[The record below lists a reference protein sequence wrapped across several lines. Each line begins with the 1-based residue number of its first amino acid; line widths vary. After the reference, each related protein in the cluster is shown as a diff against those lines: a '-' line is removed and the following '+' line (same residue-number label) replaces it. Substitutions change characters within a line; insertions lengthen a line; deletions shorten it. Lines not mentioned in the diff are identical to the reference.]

1 MRKDELVRRRL
12 RQLIRKELERTDL
25 QALVQETLEGMDL
38 RALVQEFLLREQFY
52 VTSSTGPAQPRV
64 LH

>member
-25 QALVQETLEGMDL
+25 QALVQEALEGMDL
-38 RALVQEFLLREQFY
+38 RALVQETLHEQPNM
-52 VTSSTGPAQPRV
+52 SATGPVQQPRV

>member
-1 MRKDELVRRRL
+1 MSTNECIKRRL
-12 RQLIRKELERTDL
+12 RRLIREELERTDL

-38 RALVQEFLLREQFY
+38 RALVQEALHGQPNM
-52 VTSSTGPAQPRV
+52 SATGPVQQPRV